1 MSFDLPVRGVI
12 PIISQSSASSFW
24 MFKTACL
31 RSLLSVK
38 MTVFLVWCSR
48 YSRLMKW
55 IRKRAEKEMVKLIE
69 KKVPKKRRGML
80 SLI

>member
-1 MSFDLPVRGVI
+1 
-12 PIISQSSASSFW
+12 
-24 MFKTACL
+24 
-31 RSLLSVK
+31 
-38 MTVFLVWCSR
+38 
-48 YSRLMKW
+48 MKW